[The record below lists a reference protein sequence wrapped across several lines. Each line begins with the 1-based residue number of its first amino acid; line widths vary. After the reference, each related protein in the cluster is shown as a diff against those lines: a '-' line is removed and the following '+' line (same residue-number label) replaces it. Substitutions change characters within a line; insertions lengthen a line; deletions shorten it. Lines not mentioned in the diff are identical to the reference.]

1 MFVIAFSFGRNPFTY
16 STDEGRVLLNLRT
29 PGIWRYELQLV

>member
-1 MFVIAFSFGRNPFTY
+1 MFVIAFSFGRNPFMY
-16 STDEGRVLLNLRT
+16 SPDEGRDLFYLRT